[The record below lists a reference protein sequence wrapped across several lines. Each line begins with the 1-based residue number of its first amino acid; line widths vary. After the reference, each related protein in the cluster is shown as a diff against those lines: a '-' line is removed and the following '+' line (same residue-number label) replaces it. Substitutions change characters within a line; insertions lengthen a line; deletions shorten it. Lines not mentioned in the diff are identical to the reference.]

1 MNYTIND
8 LYDTLKNKKKIG
20 SGLRGNVFVNDDDTL
35 IKVPK
40 EIDVNISYS
49 EFLKRIHSLKKRRT
63 DLKRFEEDQKKF
75 IQKGS
80 NLDFVDFAKDIVY
93 LEEMYIG
100 VIIKWYKNCSSL
112 MEYKFI
118 NEIELLE
125 IVKEIIEDNRILIT
139 KGIYHLDLLLTNI
152 LYNGKNIH
160 IIDIDGNSIKYFP
173 KKNKYYETLS
183 YYSIFRG
190 LDYYLEEK
198 FKNQNSYSDRHNA
211 FNNLLETDDNEF
223 INYSKAKKLIRKI
236 EQKGFFKK

>member
-1 MNYTIND
+1 MNYTINA

-20 SGLRGNVFVNDDDTL
+20 NGLRGNVFVNDDDTL

-49 EFLKRIHSLKKRRT
+49 EFLKRIHSLKKMRT
-63 DLKRFEEDQKKF
+63 DLKKFEEDQKKF
-75 IQKGS
+75 ILKGS

-100 VIIKWYKNCSSL
+100 VIIKWYKNCSNL

-160 IIDIDGNSIKYFP
+160 IIDIDGKSIKYFP
-173 KKNKYYETLS
+173 KKNIYYETLS

-211 FNNLLETDDNEF
+211 FNNLLGTDDNEF
-223 INYSKAKKLIRKI
+223 INYPKAKKLIRKI
-236 EQKGFFKK
+236 EQKGIFKK

>member
-1 MNYTIND
+1 MNYTTND

-20 SGLRGNVFVNDDDTL
+20 KGLRGNVFVNDENTL

-49 EFLKRIHSLKKRRT
+49 EFLKRIHSLKKMRT
-63 DLKRFEEDQKKF
+63 DLRRFEEDQKKI

-160 IIDIDGNSIKYFP
+160 IIDIDGKSIKYFS

-198 FKNQNSYSDRHNA
+198 FKNQNSYSDRHNT

-223 INYSKAKKLIRKI
+223 INYPKAKKLIRKI
-236 EQKGFFKK
+236 EQKGIFKK